1 MPWKKHYVKYDHSFL
16 SPSSYHWL
24 NYDHEKLIKTYLNV
38 MYSKAH
44 GTEMHELA
52 KLLIKNRQELPDE
65 QKTFNMYVNDA
76 IKYKMSPEVLL
87 YYSDNCFGTADAI
100 IFDNKKRT
108 LRIHDLKTGTIKASM
123 NQLKIYAALFC
134 LDYDVD
140 PNRIKNMT
148 LQIYQNDEV
157 SSEEPDASEIS
168 EICDKIIEFDEV
180 LENLKEDLNNV

>member
-1 MPWKKHYVKYDHSFL
+1 
-16 SPSSYHWL
+16 
-24 NYDHEKLIKTYLNV
+24 
-38 MYSKAH
+38 MYAKQK
-44 GTEMHELA
+44 GTKIHELA
-52 KLLIKNRQELPDE
+52 SGLIEEQINLPE
-65 QKTFNMYVNDA
+65 TNETLNLYVNDA

-100 IFDNKKRT
+100 IFDDKKRT

-140 PNRIKNMT
+140 PNSLKNMT
-148 LQIYQNDEV
+148 LQIYQNDEI